1 MSYTLQ
7 HSDPNNGTI
16 TVPDMPPGINIV
28 DTSLNLIG
36 RGYPNYGIKTA
47 ENFLHLLENFAGPT
61 PGPTNPI
68 QGQLWFDNGT
78 NTLKVNDG
86 TNWTPVSGQYI
97 SGTAPTTGKT
107 GDLWW
112 DTTTSQLK
120 IYNGTD
126 WTIVGPLST
135 PGTGQF
141 SSTIEDISGSTHNVI
156 LNKIDGDIVSVF
168 SKETFV
174 PVEVLSGFAN
184 GISTGITLTTIN
196 SPKFVG
202 TAINADSLG
211 GKTATNYLL
220 KNDPT
225 GQIITGKVVYQTS
238 VTNNPEGN
246 NGVVIQSA
254 GGVSSEYIQ
263 FYKKDS
269 DAIVAN
275 NVQGGKIV
283 FKTKGPTD
291 TILVDTISIQKNS
304 ISINTSTSSLNYA
317 LNVYGTTNV
326 SNTLTVGN
334 GLNVYGTT
342 NVSSTL
348 TVSGGLISS
357 TSHTPAGPTDIGTT
371 GQIAWDSNY
380 VYICIATNT
389 WKRSPLNTW

>member
-7 HSDPNNGTI
+7 HSDPGNGTI
-16 TVPDMPPGINIV
+16 TVPDMPPGINTV

-68 QGQLWFDNGT
+68 QGQLWFDNST

-97 SGTAPTTGKT
+97 GGTEPTTGKT

-112 DTTTSQLK
+112 DTTASQLK
-120 IYNGTD
+120 VYNGTG
-126 WTIVGPLST
+126 WTIVGPIGN
-135 PGTGQF
+135 GTTGPVSEQITADDG
-141 SSTIEDISGSTHNVI
+141 SSYWVI
-156 LNKIDGDIVSVF
+156 KNFVNNTCVSIVSDQAF
-168 SKETFV
+168 TPN
-174 PVEVLSGFAN
+174 PVLTGFTN
-184 GISTGITLTTIN
+184 GINAGVNLTTN
-196 SPKFVG
+196 NTAKFVG
-202 TAINADSLG
+202 TAVNADSLG
-211 GKTATNYLL
+211 GKTATSYLL
-220 KNDPT
+220 KNDPA

-254 GGVSSEYIQ
+254 GGVSSEYVQ

-283 FKTKGPTD
+283 FKTKGITD
-291 TILVDTISIQKNS
+291 TTLVDTISIEKTSVS
-304 ISINTSTSSLNYA
+304 IA
-317 LNVYGTTNV
+317 
-326 SNTLTVGN
+326 NTLTVNGN
-334 GLNVYGTT
+334 VIISNPV
-342 NVSSTL
+342 VPSS
-348 TVSGGLISS
+348 
-357 TSHTPAGPTDIGTT
+357 ATDIGTT